1 LLFNGKGIFGTLK
14 VLNLKAYH
22 ETMASSLIIGLYTN
36 KAIIS
41 DGSWDSL
48 NAGWGYDSYMINEKA

>member
-1 LLFNGKGIFGTLK
+1 MLK

-22 ETMASSLIIGLYTN
+22 EVVASSLITGLYN
-36 KAIIS
+36 NMAIIS
-41 DGSWDSL
+41 DGSQDYL